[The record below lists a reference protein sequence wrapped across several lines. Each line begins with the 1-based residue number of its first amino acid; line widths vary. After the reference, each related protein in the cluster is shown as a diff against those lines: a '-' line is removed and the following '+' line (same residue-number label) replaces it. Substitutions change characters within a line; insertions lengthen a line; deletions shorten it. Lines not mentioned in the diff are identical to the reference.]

1 MKSILPYGMRYTQ
14 RMSSPCD
21 DSLHPLAR
29 LGLERFNAGQ
39 YWLAHEAL
47 EDAWN
52 AEEGAVRDLYRGIL
66 QAAVVYHHLRR
77 KNFRGAVKVYERSQ
91 KWLGG
96 WDSPCRGVNVAQLRY
111 DLDAAIVEAKALGI
125 EKIADFKG
133 YTKIDYE

>member
-1 MKSILPYGMRYTQ
+1 MRYTQ

-21 DSLHPLAR
+21 DSLHPFAR
-29 LGLERFNAGQ
+29 LGLVRFNAEQ

-52 AEEGAVRDLYRGIL
+52 AEEGIVRDLYRGIL

-77 KNFRGAVKVYERSQ
+77 KNLRGAIKVYERSQ
-91 KWLGG
+91 KWLGK
-96 WDSPCRGVNVAQLRY
+96 WDSPCRGVNVAKLRD
-111 DLDAAIVEAKALGI
+111 DLDAAIAEAKALGV
-125 EKIADFKG
+125 ENIADFKG